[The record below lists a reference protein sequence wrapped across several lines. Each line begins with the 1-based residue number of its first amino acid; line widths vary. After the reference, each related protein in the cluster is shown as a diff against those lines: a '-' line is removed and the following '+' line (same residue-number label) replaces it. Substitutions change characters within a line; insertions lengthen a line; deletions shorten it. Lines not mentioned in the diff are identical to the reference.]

1 MGTLIIASLIIQF
14 RQPLSQWKGARW
26 APSKSMLSNDLV
38 RRLSMM
44 SENISMEERLGVV
57 DHYTR
62 KLKTSGYIQNQC
74 KELVTSGVVGFRNN
88 IKNRERNGQ
97 PFYRCAKATLGGRIR
112 KKLTLRNTWYKK
124 KSSDGQMAA
133 FRGLNAN
140 GKPDKN
146 ANPRT
151 KPDKNANPETKQG
164 GLHASGGLHATGE
177 KRNGQTR
184 MKRR

>member
-1 MGTLIIASLIIQF
+1 MGAQQKHAI
-14 RQPLSQWKGARW
+14 
-26 APSKSMLSNDLV
+26 LSNDLL
-38 RRLSMM
+38 RRVSMM

-62 KLKTSGYIQNQC
+62 KLKSSGYNQNQC
-74 KELVTSGVVGFRNN
+74 KELVTSGVVGFRNK

-112 KKLTLRNTWYKK
+112 KKLTERNTWYKK

-140 GKPDKN
+140 GKPDRN
-146 ANPRT
+146 ANPGT
-151 KPDKNANPETKQG
+151 KPDKSANPE
-164 GLHASGGLHATGE
+164 
-177 KRNGQTR
+177 
-184 MKRR
+184 KRRLTCHRREKEDVR